1 MSWPR
6 PNKGILAIS
15 PESILLI
22 LFLST
27 ARGIYFEETMKTP
40 LEYPFLLSSNFINKK
55 LPLTVL
61 PLLKTRSMSFLSDNL
76 YFLGNATR
84 EMSYIDMSIYQT
96 VSRFLPFLL
105 LFARTLLPNLDPDL
119 VRKPCFFFLFFF
131 FARYSVDFIE
141 LNTIIFLWTSQ
152 FLYF

>member
-84 EMSYIDMSIYQT
+84 EMSYIHMSIYQT
-96 VSRFLPFLL
+96 AIRFL
-105 LFARTLLPNLDPDL
+105 DP
-119 VRKPCFFFLFFF
+119 
-131 FARYSVDFIE
+131 
-141 LNTIIFLWTSQ
+141 
-152 FLYF
+152 